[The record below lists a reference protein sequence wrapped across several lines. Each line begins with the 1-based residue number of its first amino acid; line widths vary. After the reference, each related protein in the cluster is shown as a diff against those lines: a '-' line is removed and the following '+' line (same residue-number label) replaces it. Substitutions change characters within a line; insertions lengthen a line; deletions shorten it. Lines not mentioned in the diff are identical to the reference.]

1 MVGRCQVMERILCMF
16 LHTIGAF
23 GNHDISHLRGCNGKD
38 VMKNLQKYFVL
49 LLFLVITPG
58 NMMAQFNFDVESV
71 EALIRD
77 HKRIRS
83 VLMVRDGIEHAN
95 QVLHQYSKKAVEN
108 HYEVSVNLDEFT
120 RLFDVLDLIANSTT
134 TVMNAAN
141 TYTDVKK
148 RINDY
153 KTLLEQYNEKLLL
166 RGNIQP
172 GDTMIISTGTKAI
185 ERIYDDGK
193 NIYTSMTAIIAYG
206 SGKVPC
212 NTANLLKIVQNIDES
227 FDDIRK
233 TINSAYM
240 VTWRYIQFRLYYF
253 KGDIYNRRPT
263 KEVSLEALERWKQS
277 SKDALHRRRE

>member
-1 MVGRCQVMERILCMF
+1 MERILCMF

-108 HYEVSVNLDEFT
+108 HYEVNVNLDEFT

-141 TYTDVKK
+141 TYTD
-148 RINDY
+148 
-153 KTLLEQYNEKLLL
+153 TL
-166 RGNIQP
+166 
-172 GDTMIISTGTKAI
+172 T
-185 ERIYDDGK
+185 
-193 NIYTSMTAIIAYG
+193 
-206 SGKVPC
+206 
-212 NTANLLKIVQNIDES
+212 
-227 FDDIRK
+227 F
-233 TINSAYM
+233 
-240 VTWRYIQFRLYYF
+240 
-253 KGDIYNRRPT
+253 
-263 KEVSLEALERWKQS
+263 
-277 SKDALHRRRE
+277 